1 MYNNKTVMTQKLTD
15 GRIERNRG
23 NDVGWPLTALS
34 LDDALLIEKVLEKG
48 VSEVL
53 GVASPAKAM
62 PPTTWEGANSGAYTA
77 LSRTSLGAE

>member
-1 MYNNKTVMTQKLTD
+1 MTWGGLLPHCPWTMHC
-15 GRIERNRG
+15 
-23 NDVGWPLTALS
+23 S
-34 LDDALLIEKVLEKG
+34 LEKVLEKG

-77 LSRTSLGAE
+77 LSGTSLGAE